1 MNAPGQFS
9 EQAMLGAVLIDPSIL
24 RQAKERLHPTAFE
37 LTHHRAI
44 WRTFEALEADGD
56 PIDTVT
62 VIERL
67 KADGKLSDV
76 GGAAYIAELVS
87 GAPSAVNWP
96 AYASRI
102 NDADQHRRMRALL
115 TRAFDRIDRSDDPNS
130 VLAEHLDALQAL
142 RDSHSSRE
150 RLPGGLRAVYLRDVQ
165 PALTA
170 RYIVKGML
178 DRDSLVLLVGPS
190 GSGKTF
196 FAADL
201 LLSIAAGLEWRGR
214 RVRRG
219 AVVYFS
225 PENPR
230 SMMNRAAAWCD
241 RHETGLGLPFVI
253 GPDTLNVRT
262 DAHRM
267 IELINRVRD
276 ETGESVEVVAI
287 DTLSRAF
294 GGGDENSA
302 ADMSAFVASCD
313 QIRDSTG
320 ATIMVV
326 HHTGKDST
334 RGARGSSALAAAADT
349 VIEVADKVAT
359 VSKQRDAETGAVMS
373 FRLTPVELGR
383 DDDGDPVTTCT
394 VEHVEATREA
404 PTKGKTL
411 SAAERNAL
419 DALNEVLDDPGTR
432 RVAPVFLLSEGAD
445 IGQWVA
451 VIADWRRRAY
461 ARMGDEML
469 AEAKRKQFLRSGEA
483 LQAKGYIHRFETFA
497 WLR

>member
-1 MNAPGQFS
+1 MSAPGHFS
-9 EQAMLGAVLIDPSIL
+9 EQAMLGAVLLDPSIL
-24 RQAKERLHPTAFE
+24 PQAKERLHPTAFE
-37 LTHHRAI
+37 QQHHRAI

-56 PIDTVT
+56 PVDIVT

-67 KADGKLSDV
+67 KTDGKLSDV

-87 GAPSAVNWP
+87 GTASAVNWP
-96 AYASRI
+96 TYASRI

-115 TRAFDRIDRSDDPNS
+115 TRAFDRIDRSDDPGS
-130 VLAEHLDALQAL
+130 VLTEHLEALHAL
-142 RDSHSSRE
+142 RDSYSTGGP
-150 RLPGGLRAVYLRDVQ
+150 LTGGLRAVFLRDVL

-170 RYIVKGML
+170 RYIVKGLL

-196 FAADL
+196 FASDL
-201 LLSIAAGLEWRGR
+201 LLSIAAGMEWRGR
-214 RVRRG
+214 RVRKG

-230 SMMNRAAAWCD
+230 SMMNRATAWCD

-262 DAHRM
+262 DAGRM

-313 QIRDSTG
+313 HIRDSTG

-349 VIEVADKVAT
+349 VIEVADKAAT
-359 VSKQRDAETGAVMS
+359 ATKQRDSETGAAMS
-373 FRLTPVELGR
+373 FRLVPVELGH
-383 DDDGDPVTTCT
+383 DDDGDPVTTCV
-394 VEHVEATREA
+394 VEHADASREA
-404 PTKGKTL
+404 PAKGATL

-419 DALNEVLDDPGTR
+419 DALNEVLDDTSLR
-432 RVAPVFLLSEGAD
+432 IAAPASLLTEGARD
-445 IGQWVA
+445 GQYV
-451 VIADWRRRAY
+451 VTISDWRKRTY
-461 ARMGDEML
+461 SRMGADVEQDT
-469 AEAKRKQFLRSGEA
+469 KKKQFQRAGEG
-483 LQAKGYIHRFETFA
+483 LQAKGRILRFDAYA